1 MLRTNGGKN
10 ASVDQSFSMDF
21 NNRILKHEVVYH
33 NILTHEYR
41 RMAYDTFKEACKAFE
56 NYSIIVDVANSH

>member
-10 ASVDQSFSMDF
+10 ASVSQSFSMDF
-21 NNRILKHEVVYH
+21 SKRILKHEVTYH

-41 RMAYDTFKEACKAFE
+41 RMVYDTFEEACKAFE
-56 NYSIIVDVANSH
+56 EYSIIVDVANSH